1 MVWLGAAAL
10 NACPEADQ
18 MLARLQCRLVGVF
31 DAGRKWTG
39 AKVAGWPVQPTGKVV
54 KEVEQHG
61 ATLAIVADKEIASQE
76 YLQEL
81 VGAGVKAILNL
92 TETPFQASAGT
103 VVEQAD
109 LSSQML
115 RLLSRLEATQQ

>member
-1 MVWLGAAAL
+1 
-10 NACPEADQ
+10 
-18 MLARLQCRLVGVF
+18 MLARLQCRLLGVF

-39 AKVAGWPVQPTGKVV
+39 AKTAGWPVQPAGKVV

-61 ATLAIVADKEIASQE
+61 ATLAIIADKEIASQE

-81 VGAGVKAILNL
+81 VRAGVKAILNL
-92 TETPFQASAGT
+92 IETPLRASAGT

>member
-1 MVWLGAAAL
+1 M
-10 NACPEADQ
+10 
-18 MLARLQCRLVGVF
+18 
-31 DAGRKWTG
+31 
-39 AKVAGWPVQPTGKVV
+39 AGWPVQPTGKVV